1 MKTPA
6 RILALILVTL
16 FLSVA
21 TAPWHGDASAATP
34 QVVIDADPGT
44 AGIQNTRDVATT
56 FDIAVVVSDVDD
68 LEAFNFEVTYDQTR
82 FRSSTIAIGSDL
94 DRNPD
99 ANQTFLTS
107 TGRIW
112 YCSPPAPVGDN
123 DPSPTV
129 GAAFISC
136 YSTGATAGPNTGS
149 GSVIA
154 TVRFSAN
161 TAGTASFG
169 LRNVNLFKA
178 GSVET
183 GSCNPVVITPATCT
197 GASVTASVAVGG
209 IAELPDPNEAS
220 RAAEP
225 VEQSSDPE
233 ARIAFAA
240 VVIAV
245 MGTAAGG
252 WVWRR
257 QRRRVKSQS

>member
-16 FLSVA
+16 FIGV
-21 TAPWHGDASAATP
+21 TAMSWHWDASAATP
-34 QVVIDADPGT
+34 QVAIDVDPT
-44 AGIQNTRDVATT
+44 TPGIQDTRVVTKNQQ
-56 FDIAVVVSDVDD
+56 FQVAVVVSNVDD

-82 FRSSTIAIGSDL
+82 FTAPTITSGSDL

-99 ANQTFLTS
+99 ANQTFLAS
-107 TGRIW
+107 TGRSW
-112 YCSPPAPVGDN
+112 ACSPPAPSGDD

-136 YSTGATAGPNTGS
+136 YSTGSTTGPSTGS

-154 TVRFSAN
+154 TISFSAN
-161 TAGTASFG
+161 MGGTVSFG

-178 GSVET
+178 GSIET
-183 GSCNPVVITPATCT
+183 GSCNPVVVIPATCA
-197 GASVTASVAVGG
+197 GANVSSVGG
-209 IAELPDPNEAS
+209 IAEPPDVNEAS
-220 RAAEP
+220 RATVPA
-225 VEQSSDPE
+225 EQSSDPE

-240 VVIAV
+240 LAVAVI
-245 MGTAAGG
+245 GTAAGS

-257 QRRRVKSQS
+257 KRRRAKN